1 MPEDCIKL
9 QRDTGPP
16 LCSAFL
22 LTPHLC
28 IQTLRVVTLLHSSII
43 HNTAV
48 SHLSGFFIIIIFF
61 LFCCC
66 CCSDSQSY
74 PNFILHL
81 PWTNS
86 SCEHNKTVLDRCE
99 TCRNRSVFGLELSLR
114 SFSMLCY
121 PNCVKS

>member
-48 SHLSGFFIIIIFF
+48 SHLSGFFIIIIIFF
-61 LFCCC
+61 VVVVVVVQARSLTQTLF
-66 CCSDSQSY
+66 STF
-74 PNFILHL
+74 PGRILPVNIIRL
-81 PWTNS
+81 CLTD
-86 SCEHNKTVLDRCE
+86 VRLA
-99 TCRNRSVFGLELSLR
+99 VIGASL
-114 SFSMLCY
+114 
-121 PNCVKS
+121 V

>member
-61 LFCCC
+61 FFVVVVVQTL
-66 CCSDSQSY
+66 SY